1 MPENGWCSV
10 SRCLLPWQARHR
22 GREHLRRVADEHWES
37 KCMAEQLLLREC
49 NDGRAAQYDRRRGE
63 VPQEG
68 RHYLRCVLVCTHKT
82 FTEGRSII
90 SRSSEN
96 GPAFPQASRVQP
108 RSQETCQPSLR
119 TQLAQLTPASL
130 PPSNSSSAPSRCCA
144 LSMGEVFESV
154 PLSVSVPLP
163 IHQSAAIPKCIPF
176 KAFVGLQDHTC
187 KTERSA
193 GDSAGDASPNCHRPG
208 RQVEPVMA
216 VLPSCAMV
224 SLRLPPSSC
233 S

>member
-1 MPENGWCSV
+1 MA
-10 SRCLLPWQARHR
+10 PW
-22 GREHLRRVADEHWES
+22 
-37 KCMAEQLLLREC
+37 
-49 NDGRAAQYDRRRGE
+49 
-63 VPQEG
+63 
-68 RHYLRCVLVCTHKT
+68 
-82 FTEGRSII
+82 
-90 SRSSEN
+90 RSSCSFESVMTAVLHN
-96 GPAFPQASRVQP
+96 MIDVEVSSTRGPALSSLCTCLYTQIFHKRQVYYQSLARLKMDLPGTFPQSSRVQP
-108 RSQETCQPSLR
+108 RSQEKCQPSL
-119 TQLAQLTPASL
+119 QLAQLTPASL
-130 PPSNSSSAPSRCCA
+130 PPWSSSSAPSRCCA